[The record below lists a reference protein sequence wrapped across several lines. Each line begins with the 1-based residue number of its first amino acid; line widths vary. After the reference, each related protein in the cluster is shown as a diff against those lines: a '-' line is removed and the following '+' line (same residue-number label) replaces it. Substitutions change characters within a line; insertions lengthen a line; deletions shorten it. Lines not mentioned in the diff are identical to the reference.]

1 MNHPHFPHLLSSL
14 DLGFTQLKNRVIMGS
29 MHTGLEEGD
38 PEKLAAYFKERAKGQ
53 VGLIVTGGISPN
65 RAGVVKP
72 FAAILH
78 RRSQIK
84 NHRIVTDAVHQEGA
98 KICMQ
103 ILHAGRYAY
112 VPYCVS
118 PSATKSPISM
128 FKAWKLPGFM
138 IEWTINDYAKTAA
151 LAKEAGYDGVE
162 IMGSEGYLINQF
174 IASRT
179 NKRKDK
185 WGGSYENRMRFP
197 LEIVRRTRAKVGKD
211 FIIIFRLSMLD
222 LVEGGSSWEE
232 IVQLAKALEEAGV
245 TILNTGIGWHE
256 ARIPTISTRVPRAA
270 FSWVTQKMKNEV
282 KIPLVATNR
291 INMPQVAEEIISGGA
306 ADLVSMARPFLADP
320 EIVLKSIENRTD
332 EINTCIACNQACL
345 DHVFQQKKISC
356 LVNPRAGHETE
367 LNYLPSSHPKK
378 IAVIGAGPAG
388 LSASTI
394 AASRGHQVDLF
405 DSESEIG
412 GQFNMAKKIPG
423 KEEFYETLRYF
434 KKQIELSGVSLHL
447 NQRVDTEMLVG
458 QYDEVILATGVH
470 PRKIKLEGIDHPKVL
485 SYIDVLKHQK
495 EVGQQVAIIGAGG
508 IGFDVAEYLSHQGT
522 SSSVH
527 VEKYMQEWGVDMT
540 LSNRSGLSD
549 AKVVEESP
557 RKIHLLQRKNSK
569 LGADLGKT
577 TGFGHRKS
585 LDMKKVNKIN
595 GVEYLKIDD
604 EGLHIQRA
612 GKAMVLDVDHI
623 VICAGQISNDG
634 LKDSLLAAGMKV
646 HIIGGADLAAELD
659 AKRAIDQGAR
669 VAAKL

>member
-1 MNHPHFPHLLSSL
+1 M
-14 DLGFTQLKNRVIMGS
+14 
-29 MHTGLEEGD
+29 
-38 PEKLAAYFKERAKGQ
+38 
-53 VGLIVTGGISPN
+53 
-65 RAGVVKP
+65 
-72 FAAILH
+72 
-78 RRSQIK
+78 
-84 NHRIVTDAVHQEGA
+84 
-98 KICMQ
+98 
-103 ILHAGRYAY
+103 
-112 VPYCVS
+112 
-118 PSATKSPISM
+118 KS
-128 FKAWKLPGFM
+128 
-138 IEWTINDYAKTAA
+138 
-151 LAKEAGYDGVE
+151 
-162 IMGSEGYLINQF
+162 
-174 IASRT
+174 
-179 NKRKDK
+179 
-185 WGGSYENRMRFP
+185 
-197 LEIVRRTRAKVGKD
+197 
-211 FIIIFRLSMLD
+211 
-222 LVEGGSSWEE
+222 
-232 IVQLAKALEEAGV
+232 
-245 TILNTGIGWHE
+245 
-256 ARIPTISTRVPRAA
+256 
-270 FSWVTQKMKNEV
+270 EV

-367 LNYLPSSHPKK
+367 LNYLPTKHPKK

-434 KKQIELSGVSLHL
+434 KKQIELNGVSLHL
-447 NQRVDTEMLVG
+447 NQRVDAAMLIG
-458 QYDEVILATGVH
+458 QYDEVILATGVY
-470 PRKIKLEGIDHPKVL
+470 PRKIQLEGIDHPKVL

-495 EVGQQVAIIGAGG
+495 EVGEHVAIIGAGG

-522 SSSVH
+522 SSSVQ
-527 VEKYMQEWGVDMT
+527 VEKYMEEWGVDMT
-540 LSNRSGLSD
+540 LRNRSGLSD
-549 AKVVEESP
+549 SKTLAASA

-585 LDMKKVNKIN
+585 LDMKKVNKLN

-604 EGLHIQRA
+604 EGLHIKRS
-612 GKAMVLDVDHI
+612 GEVMVLEVDHV

-634 LKDSLLAAGMKV
+634 LKDSLLEAGMKV

-669 VAAKL
+669 LASKL